1 MRNIYRPRQRAATA
15 LNISIPGSI
24 PARSRGFT
32 LIEIMVVVVILGILA
47 AVVVPRIMN
56 RPDDARIAK
65 AKQDVRV
72 LESSLNLYK
81 LDNFVYPTTQQG
93 LEALV
98 APPSGE
104 PQAKNW
110 KQGGYVAK
118 LPNDPWGNPYQYLSP
133 GVKGEIDIFSLG
145 ADNRPGGEG
154 ANADIGNWN
163 LGG

>member
-1 MRNIYRPRQRAATA
+1 MSMTYRTRFGARLPTAALSRAMPTRA
-15 LNISIPGSI
+15 
-24 PARSRGFT
+24 RGFT

-47 AVVVPRIMN
+47 AVVVPRIMD

-72 LESSLNLYK
+72 IESALNLYK
-81 LDNFVYPTTQQG
+81 LDNFNYPTTQQG

-145 ADNRPGGEG
+145 SDNRPGGEG
-154 ANADIGNWN
+154 AAGDIGNWN